1 MTASVRS
8 VRDVVIGDQVLISNE
23 ISYGNLSSSG
33 LARAVVR
40 RLSDGFVEVEFADGS
55 NTIIP
60 LTIFQ
65 SSIAITD

>member
-1 MTASVRS
+1 MV
-8 VRDVVIGDQVLISNE
+8 GDQVLISNE

-40 RLSDGFVEVEFADGS
+40 RLSDGFVEVEFSDG
-55 NTIIP
+55 TQTVIP

-65 SSIAITD
+65 SSIAIPE